1 MGTLDELHINNQQN
15 SLKSTTPSFTHI
27 PEKKLSIPFAPST
40 LPQNGQTKY
49 TEPNLVLGEEETDT
63 HLNPRYVNQLVVESL
78 KICMESLLKKPLV
91 ISDPSEPTMEP
102 LPTDNS
108 NTEPS
113 MGNQHDIPSRTTP
126 LFKCS
131 NTLLESPNN
140 DYQLGHSCFSSSTSP
155 EKHPNL
161 TRSASKPT
169 ISISNPRQ
177 PPSTHISK
185 SLSPYPV
192 RNSTSYESEQAFPRD

>member
-27 PEKKLSIPFAPST
+27 
-40 LPQNGQTKY
+40 GQTKY

-169 ISISNPRQ
+169 ISIAKP
-177 PPSTHISK
+177 
-185 SLSPYPV
+185 
-192 RNSTSYESEQAFPRD
+192 